1 MPRFADIDILG
12 VRHFLPECRN
22 TAIRYDI
29 AQLSSHDQHRNIGA
43 LPKLFGRVFERF
55 AKLAPHLDEELGTF
69 YTSLLKSE
77 SRHYRDYLALA
88 REAAGGASVDDRI
101 AHFLALEREL
111 IESPDDALRFHS
123 GPPGG
128 ARPTRRNSKQ
138 AGA

>member
-1 MPRFADIDILG
+1 MSTETIADIVAFWLG
-12 VRHFLPECRN
+12 P
-22 TAIRYDI
+22 
-29 AQLSSHDQHRNIGA
+29 S
-43 LPKLFGRVFERF
+43 
-55 AKLAPHLDEELGTF
+55 LDGP
-69 YTSLLKSE
+69 
-77 SRHYRDYLALA
+77 
-88 REAAGGASVDDRI
+88 EAASARRDWWYNGGASVDDRI